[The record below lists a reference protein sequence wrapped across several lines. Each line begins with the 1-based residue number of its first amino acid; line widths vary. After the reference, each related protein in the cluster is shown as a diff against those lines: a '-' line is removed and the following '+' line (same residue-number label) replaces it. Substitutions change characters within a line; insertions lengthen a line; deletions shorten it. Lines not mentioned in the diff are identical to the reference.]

1 MEWLLAHS
9 DENEVTPSVV
19 STTDTAGTSSGSAS
33 LVLHQPPGDGSAA
46 EAESSEAAAAPEAKS
61 LKCDEW

>member
-9 DENEVTPSVV
+9 DENEVVPNVV
-19 STTDTAGTSSGSAS
+19 STTDTAGTSSDSAPS
-33 LVLHQPPGDGSAA
+33 AAGDGTAT
-46 EAESSEAAAAPEAKS
+46 EVESNEAAAAPEAKS

>member
-9 DENEVTPSVV
+9 DETEVVPSVV
-19 STTDTAGTSSGSAS
+19 STTDTAGTSSGSTPIAS
-33 LVLHQPPGDGSAA
+33 GDGPATEIESN
-46 EAESSEAAAAPEAKS
+46 EADAAPEAKS

>member
-9 DENEVTPSVV
+9 DENEVAPNVV
-19 STTDTAGTSSGSAS
+19 STTDTAGTSSSVPTAS
-33 LVLHQPPGDGSAA
+33 GDGPSA

-61 LKCDEW
+61 LKCDEWYV